1 MEGRINSISHLK
13 SAGIAALTA
22 LLCGGAAFFW
32 LHNRAAQTRAE
43 SAHSGA
49 LDTNA
54 MNTPRANSS
63 AKDIKSS
70 DSGDRAA
77 QPKTAPAE
85 KDAGE
90 PLRVGEA
97 LEYTANVS
105 NLNNVANL
113 RVRVAERRNFLGK
126 NAWHL
131 QAFAHTE
138 NPLRMVF
145 ALDDQ
150 FDSYSDAGMF
160 TSLQYEM
167 RLDERGQKVQSL
179 QRMTTAGKDPAPAE
193 ATAAVVPPGTRDPLG
208 MMEYLRNV
216 DWLKTP
222 EVRSPVYDGQK
233 LYDVRAS
240 LAADSEKVAVPAGSY
255 IASKIELRVFEN
267 GAEMKDSHFFL
278 YLAHNAARTPVLLE
292 AQLPFANARV
302 ELLRAQ

>member
-1 MEGRINSISHLK
+1 MSYLK
-13 SAGIAALTA
+13 NAGIAALTA

-32 LHNRAAQTRAE
+32 LHNRAARTQAE
-43 SAHSGA
+43 SAHSTATDADRMNA
-49 LDTNA
+49 LAGNGTEKNIPLPDPKSTSVA
-54 MNTPRANSS
+54 PKKNS
-63 AKDIKSS
+63 
-70 DSGDRAA
+70 G
-77 QPKTAPAE
+77 E
-85 KDAGE
+85 KDAEG
-90 PLRVGEA
+90 PLRAGEA
-97 LEYTANVS
+97 LEFTANVA

-113 RVRVAERRNFLGK
+113 RLRVAERGNFLGK

-179 QRMTTAGKDPAPAE
+179 QRMSTAGKDPAPAD

-208 MMEYLRNV
+208 MLEYLRNV
-216 DWLKTP
+216 DWAKTP

-240 LAADSEKVAVPAGSY
+240 LAGGFEKVTVPAGSY
-255 IASKIELRVFEN
+255 TASKIELRVFEN
-267 GAEMKDSHFFL
+267 GTEMKDSHFFL
-278 YLAHNAARTPVLLE
+278 YLANNAARMPVLLE

>member
-1 MEGRINSISHLK
+1 MSYLK
-13 SAGIAALTA
+13 NTGIAALTA

-32 LHNRAAQTRAE
+32 LHNRAARTQAE
-43 SAHSGA
+43 SAHSSA
-49 LDTNA
+49 LDA
-54 MNTPRANSS
+54 KVMNTPRASSS
-63 AKDIKSS
+63 ANDIKSS
-70 DSGDRAA
+70 HSGDKAA
-77 QPKTAPAE
+77 EPKKTSGE
-85 KDAGE
+85 KDAEG
-90 PLRVGEA
+90 PLRAGEA
-97 LEYTANVS
+97 LEFTANVAK
-105 NLNNVANL
+105 LNNVANL

-126 NAWHL
+126 NAWHF

-179 QRMTTAGKDPAPAE
+179 QRMSTAGKDPAPAD

-208 MMEYLRNV
+208 MLEYLRSV
-216 DWLKTP
+216 DWAKTP

-240 LAADSEKVAVPAGSY
+240 LAGGFEKVAVPAGSY
-255 IASKIELRVFEN
+255 TASKIELRVFEN
-267 GAEMKDSHFFL
+267 GTEMKDSHFFL
-278 YLAHNAARTPVLLE
+278 YLANTPTRTPVLLE

>member
-1 MEGRINSISHLK
+1 MSYLK
-13 SAGIAALTA
+13 NAGIAALTA

-32 LHNRAAQTRAE
+32 LHNRAARTQAE
-43 SAHSGA
+43 SAHSTATDADRMNA
-49 LDTNA
+49 LAGNGTEKNIPLPDPKSTSVA
-54 MNTPRANSS
+54 PKKNS
-63 AKDIKSS
+63 
-70 DSGDRAA
+70 G
-77 QPKTAPAE
+77 E
-85 KDAGE
+85 KDAEG
-90 PLRVGEA
+90 PLRAGEA
-97 LEYTANVS
+97 LEFTANVA
-105 NLNNVANL
+105 NLNNVVNL
-113 RVRVAERRNFLGK
+113 RLRVAERGNFLGK

-167 RLDERGQKVQSL
+167 RLDERGQKAQSL
-179 QRMTTAGKDPAPAE
+179 QRMTTAGKDPAPAD
-193 ATAAVVPPGTRDPLG
+193 ATAAVVPQGTRDPLG

-240 LAADSEKVAVPAGSY
+240 LAADSEKVTVPAGSY
-255 IASKIELRVFEN
+255 SASKIELRVFEN
-267 GAEMKDSHFFL
+267 RAEMKDSHFFL

>member
-1 MEGRINSISHLK
+1 MEGRIKSMGYLK
-13 SAGIAALTA
+13 NAGIAALTA

-32 LHNRAAQTRAE
+32 LHNRAAQTQAE

-49 LDTNA
+49 LDEKV
-54 MNTPRANSS
+54 MNIPRANSS
-63 AKDIKSS
+63 ANDVKPS
-70 DSGDRAA
+70 DSWDKAA
-77 QPKTAPAE
+77 ESKKTSGEKEAE
-85 KDAGE
+85 G
-90 PLRVGEA
+90 PLRAGEA
-97 LEYTANVS
+97 LEFTANVAT
-105 NLNNVANL
+105 LNNVANL

-150 FDSYSDAGMF
+150 FDSYSDAGLF

-179 QRMTTAGKDPAPAE
+179 QRMSTAGKDPAPAD

-208 MMEYLRNV
+208 MLVYLRSV
-216 DWLKTP
+216 DWAKTP

-240 LAADSEKVAVPAGSY
+240 LTGGFEKVAVPAGNFT
-255 IASKIELRVFEN
+255 ASKIELRIFEN
-267 GAEMKDSHFFL
+267 GTEMKDSHFFL
-278 YLAHNAARTPVLLE
+278 YLANNAPRTPVLLE

>member
-1 MEGRINSISHLK
+1 MEGRKKSMSYLK
-13 SAGIAALTA
+13 NAGIAALTA

-32 LHNRAAQTRAE
+32 LHNRAAHTQAE
-43 SAHSGA
+43 SARSRATDTDRINALAGDSAAKNIPLPDPKDAITEPKRTSG
-49 LDTNA
+49 
-54 MNTPRANSS
+54 
-63 AKDIKSS
+63 
-70 DSGDRAA
+70 
-77 QPKTAPAE
+77 E
-85 KDAGE
+85 KDAEG
-90 PLRVGEA
+90 PLRTGEE
-97 LEYTANVS
+97 LEFTANVAK
-105 NLNNVANL
+105 LNNVASL
-113 RVRVAERRNFLGK
+113 RVRVAERRNFLGR

-167 RLDERGQKVQSL
+167 RLDERGLKVQSL
-179 QRMTTAGKDPAPAE
+179 QRMSTAGKDPAPAD

-208 MMEYLRNV
+208 MLEYLRSV
-216 DWLKTP
+216 DWVKTP

-240 LAADSEKVAVPAGSY
+240 LTGGFENVTVPAGSY
-255 IASKIELRVFEN
+255 TASKIELRVFEN
-267 GAEMKDSHFFL
+267 GTEMKDSHFFL
-278 YLAHNAARTPVLLE
+278 YLANTAARTPVLLE
-292 AQLPFANARV
+292 AQLPFANASV

>member
-1 MEGRINSISHLK
+1 MEGRIKSMSYLK
-13 SAGIAALTA
+13 NTGIAALTT

-32 LHNRAAQTRAE
+32 LHNRAAHTQAE
-43 SAHSGA
+43 SAYSRT
-49 LDTNA
+49 LDVNATNTA
-54 MNTPRANSS
+54 GANSS
-63 AKDIKSS
+63 AKDVKPSN
-70 DSGDRAA
+70 SGDKAA
-77 QPKTAPAE
+77 EPKTAPAE
-85 KDAGE
+85 KDTGE
-90 PLRVGEA
+90 PLRAGEA
-97 LEYTANVS
+97 LEYTANVAK
-105 NLNNVANL
+105 LNNVANL

-138 NPLRMVF
+138 NPLRMMF

-179 QRMTTAGKDPAPAE
+179 QRMSAAGKDPAPAD
-193 ATAAVVPPGTRDPLG
+193 ATAAVVPLGTRDPLG
-208 MMEYLRNV
+208 MLEYLRSV
-216 DWLKTP
+216 DWAKTP

-240 LAADSEKVAVPAGSY
+240 LAGGFEKVAVPAGSY
-255 IASKIELRVFEN
+255 KASKIELRVFEN
-267 GAEMKDSHFFL
+267 GTEMKDSHFFL
-278 YLAHNAARTPVLLE
+278 YLANNAARTPVLLE

>member
-1 MEGRINSISHLK
+1 
-13 SAGIAALTA
+13 
-22 LLCGGAAFFW
+22 
-32 LHNRAAQTRAE
+32 
-43 SAHSGA
+43 
-49 LDTNA
+49 
-54 MNTPRANSS
+54 
-63 AKDIKSS
+63 
-70 DSGDRAA
+70 
-77 QPKTAPAE
+77 
-85 KDAGE
+85 
-90 PLRVGEA
+90 
-97 LEYTANVS
+97 
-105 NLNNVANL
+105 
-113 RVRVAERRNFLGK
+113 
-126 NAWHL
+126 
-131 QAFAHTE
+131 E

-150 FDSYSDAGMF
+150 FDSYSEAGMF

-179 QRMTTAGKDPAPAE
+179 QRMTTAGKDPAPAA

-208 MMEYLRNV
+208 MMEYLRIV

-240 LAADSEKVAVPAGSY
+240 LAATSEKVTVRQGSY

-267 GAEMKDSHFFL
+267 GAEIKDSHFFL

-302 ELLRAQ
+302 ELLRAE